1 MEWSLHLQILHITSL
16 FIYIQL
22 IIFISKS
29 YLFENKNKLLVIL
42 TSSLALWSFCKILL
56 HNPATPLSL
65 AIFFDKLSSLS
76 WIFIP
81 PLFLILCFFLI
92 NKNLDFL
99 KISLI
104 LLPGFIFFI
113 YNIFNN
119 FHIVI
124 KTDYGW
130 FSTFTRS
137 TQTYIFT
144 FYYTIYIAFA
154 LFILKKFCPNNILSK
169 KQSNLVF
176 YFTLIILCIIIL
188 FKFVFLFFDFKNFPL
203 TDIMNFYFLIWTIG
217 IIYANIKYHF
227 LGFSPT
233 QTFKIILS
241 ELKEYIFI
249 LDEEFNITYINQSA
263 LKSLGYNESEI
274 INQPLGKIISDN
286 KIFNKMIIDLLKNKL
301 IKGYDINLK
310 TKDGVIIF
318 TNFSANAITEN
329 EKFIRFVCVATDITE
344 RIKLH
349 YEIKKNLKITQKYLN
364 FAPVIFLILNK
375 DGNIIFI
382 NQHGK
387 KILGIESDAEIIGKN
402 FFDNF
407 IQDEEKENMQN
418 YFFKLLKEPETIKEK
433 ENYIIT
439 KSGEKLIIHWSNILL
454 KDDNDKIYGVLSAG
468 VDITEIKQAEIKLKE
483 SYEKLL
489 ELDKLKNNFIS
500 IVSHE
505 LRTPL
510 TAIIGFISLMLG
522 GATGK
527 LSKEMYEYIEIMKSN
542 AERLLKII
550 NDLLDMS
557 KIESGR
563 FAFNFSGS
571 DIIYVINKSISEL
584 KSLLEKKHLSVSFE
598 TEIKNLIIKIDPER
612 FLQAIVNLLNN
623 AIKFSQANSK
633 IIIGLKFCDIDK
645 DNIKPEL
652 KEKLNEQ
659 KKYILLWIKDF
670 GIGMT
675 EKQIKNLFTKFY
687 QAEDANTRKTPGTGL
702 GLYITKYIIQS
713 HNGFIWAES
722 EGLNKGSTFYILI
735 PIE

>member
-1 MEWSLHLQILHITSL
+1 MEWILPLQILHITSL

-22 IIFISKS
+22 IIFISTN
-29 YLFENKNKLLVIL
+29 YLFENRNKLLVIL
-42 TSSLALWSFCKILL
+42 TSNLALWSFCKIFL
-56 HNPATPLSL
+56 HNPATPLWL
-65 AIFFDKLSSLS
+65 AIFFDKLSSIS

-81 PLFLILCFFLI
+81 PFFLILSFFII
-92 NKNLDFL
+92 NKNLNSF

-104 LLPGFIFFI
+104 LLPGFIFLI
-113 YNIFNN
+113 YNIFSN
-119 FHIVI
+119 FHTVI

-130 FSTFTRS
+130 FSTFTKS
-137 TQTYIFT
+137 LSTYIFAA
-144 FYYTIYIAFA
+144 YYIGYIAFS
-154 LFILKKFCPNNILSK
+154 LFLLKKYCPNNVLSK
-169 KQSNLVF
+169 KQINLVF
-176 YFTLIILCIIIL
+176 YYTLIILCIIIL
-188 FKFVFLFFDFKNFPL
+188 LKLVFIFFDFKDNPL
-203 TDIMNFYFLIWTIG
+203 TDILNFYFLIWTIG

-241 ELKEYIFI
+241 ELNEYIFI

-274 INQPLGKIISDN
+274 INQPLGKIIN
-286 KIFNKMIIDLLKNKL
+286 ENQIFNKMVKDLLKNKL
-301 IKGYDINLK
+301 ITGYDINLK
-310 TKDGVIIF
+310 TKNGFIIF
-318 TNFSANAITEN
+318 TNFSANAITEK

-349 YEIKKNLKITQKYLN
+349 NEITKNLEITQKYLN
-364 FAPVIFLILNK
+364 FAPVIFLILDNNGK
-375 DGNIIFI
+375 IVFI
-382 NQHGK
+382 NKYGK
-387 KILGIESDAEIIGKN
+387 KIIGIENDAEIIGKN

-407 IQDEEKENMQN
+407 ILDEEKENLKN
-418 YFFKLLKEPETIKEK
+418 YFNKLLEEPETKTEN
-433 ENYIIT
+433 ENYLIA
-439 KSGEKLIIHWSNILL
+439 KSGEKLIIHWSNIVL
-454 KDDNDKIYGVLSAG
+454 KDENNKIYGILSAG
-468 VDITEIKQAEIKLKE
+468 IDITEKKQSEIALKE
-483 SYEKLL
+483 SYKKLL

-510 TAIIGFISLMLG
+510 TSIIGFISLMRG
-522 GATGK
+522 GAAGK
-527 LSKEMYEYIEIMKSN
+527 LSKDQYEYIEIMKNN

-563 FAFNFSGS
+563 FTINFSEA
-571 DIIYVINKSISEL
+571 DIVYVINKSVNEL
-584 KSLLEKKHLSVSFE
+584 KSLFEKKHITVSFE
-598 TEIKNLIIKIDPER
+598 TDVKNLTIKIDAER
-612 FLQAIVNLLNN
+612 FMQAIINLLNN

-633 IIIGLKFCDIDK
+633 IIIGLKLYDIEK
-645 DNIKPEL
+645 DEIKSEI
-652 KEKLNEQ
+652 KEKLEQ
-659 KKYILLWIKDF
+659 KKYILLWVKDS

-702 GLYITKYIIQS
+702 GLYITKYIIES
-713 HNGFIWAES
+713 HNGFIWAYS

-735 PIE
+735 PVE